1 MNDVKWES
9 IYGYILG
16 GKELKELAYPT
27 TNFTGVY
34 IIWSEE
40 DGQVIY
46 VGSGSIGKLCNYTPE
61 DWPQYKSKVLI
72 ADYAII
78 KDYDTELRIKKYLS
92 DTLLPLEKVEGL
104 FKGIEPLKISLP
116 EPLKLYDSDQQ

>member
-1 MNDVKWES
+1 MNDVVWES
-9 IYGYILG
+9 VYGFILG
-16 GKELKELAYPT
+16 SKELKDNSNNKKYS
-27 TNFTGVY
+27 TGVY
-34 IIWSEE
+34 IIWSND

-46 VGSGSIGKLCNYTPE
+46 VGSGIIEYLRNYTPE
-61 DWPQYKSKVLI
+61 DWPEYKSKVLI

-92 DTLLPLEKVEGL
+92 DALHPLEKVEGL